1 MNRFPKN
8 LILFFS
14 IIVLLGTSSFAKP
27 PFKDNHKKFK
37 KEKRIPYGLQ
47 KKLQRG
53 GELPPGWQKKL
64 KVGSFVSPHVLSKGR
79 ILDYKDFSKYPK
91 PTNSELYK
99 IEDKIIKI
107 NRVTNVILDVLK

>member
-1 MNRFPKN
+1 MNH
-8 LILFFS
+8 FFKTV
-14 IIVLLGTSSFAKP
+14 VLLSSGFILLSTSVFAKP
-27 PFKDNHKKFK
+27 PFKEKHPKFK

-64 KVGSFVSPHVLSKGR
+64 KAGTHISPYILSKGR
-79 ILDYKDFSKYPK
+79 ILDYKDFTKYPK

-99 IEDKIIKI
+99 IEDKIIRI